1 MATNALPI
9 RWVRFEDD
17 DDKGTAFERAC
28 LAAAFLTRH
37 LPEIPFRPSMAV
49 EGGIEIP
56 LITMVHENTDLLD
69 LAYSALQACGS
80 TRVDHIPYPL
90 R

>member
-1 MATNALPI
+1 
-9 RWVRFEDD
+9 
-17 DDKGTAFERAC
+17 
-28 LAAAFLTRH
+28 
-37 LPEIPFRPSMAV
+37 MAV

-69 LAYSALQACGS
+69 LAYSALQMCGS